1 MRDVNAV
8 NQHDGNA
15 SEQRHKKEFPVL
27 KFQRGKLKNNINQGQ
42 RQAQRQHS
50 TSSSL
55 TNGSIVNTLI
65 KAQTG
70 IDNQYTSDP

>member
-8 NQHDGNA
+8 NQHDSNA
-15 SEQRHKKEFPVL
+15 SKQRRKKEFPVL
-27 KFQRGKLKNNINQGQ
+27 KFQRGKLKNNVNQGQ

-50 TSSSL
+50 TSGSL
-55 TNGSIVNTLI
+55 TNGPIVNTLI